1 MKKQENQIR
10 CLSIPS
16 KKKLVEDKPSKNNSV
31 LKGITILVMR
41 AMGGSRLMAEAVPGW
56 SRQLG
61 SMERG
66 KELIHKVTSLLFLI
80 ITSRAE
86 GASEIF
92 IMIANEGVVVE
103 ILLNR
108 WVQSWGCTGVIVTN
122 TDTSCK
128 REYLKITLH
137 PFQI

>member
-1 MKKQENQIR
+1 
-10 CLSIPS
+10 
-16 KKKLVEDKPSKNNSV
+16 
-31 LKGITILVMR
+31 
-41 AMGGSRLMAEAVPGW
+41 MGGSESLKGRGGPGR

-61 SMERG
+61 SMEQG

-92 IMIANEGVVVE
+92 IMMANEGVVVE

-108 WVQSWGCTGVIVTN
+108 WAQS
-122 TDTSCK
+122 
-128 REYLKITLH
+128 
-137 PFQI
+137 